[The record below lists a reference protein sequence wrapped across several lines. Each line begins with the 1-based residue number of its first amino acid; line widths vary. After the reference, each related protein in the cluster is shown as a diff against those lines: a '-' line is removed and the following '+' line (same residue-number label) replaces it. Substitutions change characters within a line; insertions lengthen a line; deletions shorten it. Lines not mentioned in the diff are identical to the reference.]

1 MSLYLSP
8 HHRCCNHYQ
17 GESGSKIL
25 EHIMF
30 NTMIYDYGGVMLF
43 VQIYFSIKV
52 LKYSSFL
59 VGWWDWDCSL
69 KMVYYSYVPG
79 YSYLYPPWQYT
90 QHDILPPRWKVLLMT
105 WMTAA
110 PMLWRS
116 LEFFSVHYVIPRS
129 RT

>member
-1 MSLYLSP
+1 
-8 HHRCCNHYQ
+8 
-17 GESGSKIL
+17 
-25 EHIMF
+25 MF

-79 YSYLYPPWQYT
+79 FSYLNPPGNDCHTSIAHIGFEPLIIYLRERNLFGG
-90 QHDILPPRWKVLLMT
+90 IRYL
-105 WMTAA
+105 
-110 PMLWRS
+110 
-116 LEFFSVHYVIPRS
+116 F
-129 RT
+129 